1 MKKPTEELYYELYE
15 KLDKANHFDDDFFA
29 LSINANHGIAYEI
42 VNRVLK
48 QAGRKGAGKIKL
60 ITSEDRQF
68 DNAMPY
74 FKATVFDCLA
84 ITEDG
89 RKIAIEIQNR
99 ARNFSHRR
107 EAFYASRLRVM
118 EYAGKEYDEMMDVYL
133 IIFHSDNPFRFQGI
147 NLPLYIKRCY
157 IDGTEYTY
165 DDGINI
171 IRVNGEWKEDD
182 AIGEL
187 VKAMHATHPDDTTI
201 QEFKK
206 ALSDKGKERIM
217 LERKRKGFIGEAV
230 DEYFRKNEKEISARI
245 REELLPKIRKEVT
258 AEVRE
263 ELLPKVRKE
272 VTAEVREE
280 LVPEVKK
287 EVTAEVK
294 EEARKEAIAE
304 VKEEARKEALAEA
317 REEVR
322 YEIQNSII
330 DKLLAHGIFVP
341 DDILCA
347 VREDTPIYNSGISAE
362 SDRSV

>member
-1 MKKPTEELYYELYE
+1 MKKPTEELYDELYK

-29 LSINANHGIAYEI
+29 LSINVNHGIAYEI

-187 VKAMHATHPDDTTI
+187 VKAMHASHPDDTTI

-245 REELLPKIRKEVT
+245 REELLP
-258 AEVRE
+258 
-263 ELLPKVRKE
+263 
-272 VTAEVREE
+272 
-280 LVPEVKK
+280 EVKK

-294 EEARKEAIAE
+294 EKARKEAIAE